1 MNAAQPGW
9 YADPSV
15 AGQLRYFDGTSW
27 TEHIQAD
34 PASVTVQQVAAA
46 PVPAPQPAYGAPQHA
61 APAYHVTPQVQ
72 VNQINV
78 AAQPQKSVGVALL
91 LTFFFGPFGM
101 LYSTIAGGL
110 IMLAANVVLG
120 TLTLGLFFFI
130 SWPIQMVWAAVA
142 ASNSNKAA
150 MPTVAVNS
158 LGHGYQAPVAPQP
171 QWQQP
176 VQHPQPQQPAPYA
189 PPQPPGPTPALP
201 QSTGGQAFP
210 PPAPGA
216 ANAPHT
222 AELPQA
228 DGGQGNW
235 YS

>member
-1 MNAAQPGW
+1 MNTAQPGW

-15 AGQLRYFDGTSW
+15 AGQLRYFDGSSW
-27 TEHIQAD
+27 TEHVQAD
-34 PASVTVQQVAAA
+34 PGAVNIQQVAA
-46 PVPAPQPAYGAPQHA
+46 PPPQQHYGAPAHA
-61 APAYHVTPQVQ
+61 AAYHPAPQVQ

-78 AAQPQKSVGVALL
+78 AQQPQKSVGVALL

-120 TLTLGLFFFI
+120 TLTLGLFLFI

-142 ASNSNKAA
+142 ASNSNKAT
-150 MPTVAVNS
+150 MPTVAVS
-158 LGHGYQAPVAPQP
+158 SMGHGYQAPVAPQA

-176 VQHPQPQQPAPYA
+176 VQQQPQPHQPAPYA
-189 PPQPPGPTPALP
+189 PPQPPGPAPALP
-201 QSTGGQAFP
+201 QSTGGQGFP
-210 PPAPGA
+210 APPATNA
-216 ANAPHT
+216 AEPSHT

-228 DGGQGNW
+228 DPGPSNW